1 MRNFGTL
8 FGYEMKKIWKR
19 PLLWAAVLLCAAAY
33 VYISPIP
40 AYYTDRTFTAMDA
53 DGNEISRLVTAEEQ
67 FRAWL
72 EGSRSLSGQPMDEA
86 FFQAAQAVPS
96 RKTKELL
103 DDVQKGYFFLIDPSY
118 YAVYA
123 QMGSLIEKSAESFY
137 DWRDSRLA
145 ESAEFYGLSD
155 ADIAYWQH
163 MEEQVEK
170 PFVYQPV
177 QGPSRL
183 VEVLSLLSVAVPI
196 LVGLSVCDLFSQ
208 ERRARTYPQ
217 IFSSR
222 QGRSCLYWA
231 KILAGG
237 VSAMLATAMIAL
249 AAAAAGLALYGPW
262 GWDGAIQLVIWLGCC
277 SWPVSLWQSILIL
290 VGLLMVYALL
300 CGALTSAVSMWTGS
314 GVAALAASA
323 AVTAG
328 NLVLTSYWH
337 PDPASFVEQLLYARL
352 PACFVNIT
360 SLLNLRITHLL
371 GLQFNWLQSGVLL
384 YLAAAAAFTGLCW
397 LGWRQYVS
405 GRGQI

>member
-1 MRNFGTL
+1 MKNFGTL

-19 PLLWAAVLLCAAAY
+19 PLIWVAVLLCATAY

-40 AYYTDRTFTAMDA
+40 AYYTDQTFTATDA
-53 DGNEISRLVTAEEQ
+53 NGSEISRLVTAEEQ

-72 EGSRSLSGQPMDEA
+72 EGSRALSGQLMDEA
-86 FFQAAQAVPS
+86 FFRAAQAIPS
-96 RKTKELL
+96 RNTKEMI
-103 DDVQKGYFFLIDPSY
+103 DDVQEGYFFLIDPSY

-123 QMGSLIEKSAESFY
+123 QMGSLLDKPAEAFY
-137 DWRDSRLA
+137 DWRNNRLA
-145 ESAEFYGLSD
+145 EAAEFYGLSH
-155 ADIAYWQH
+155 ADIAYWQR
-163 MEEQVEK
+163 MEDQVEK

-183 VEVLSLLSVAVPI
+183 VEVLSLLSVAVPV

-237 VSAMLATAMIAL
+237 VSAMLATAMAAL
-249 AAAAAGLALYGPW
+249 AAIAANLVLYGPW
-262 GWDGAIQLVIWLGCC
+262 GWDGAVQLISWLDCC
-277 SWPVSLWQSILIL
+277 SWPVSLWQGILIL
-290 VGLLMVYALL
+290 VGLLIVYALL

-314 GVAALAASA
+314 GVAALAVAA

-328 NLVLTSYWH
+328 NMVLTSYWH
-337 PDPASFVEQLLYARL
+337 PDPANFVEQLLYARL

-360 SLLNLRITHLL
+360 SLLNFRITHLL
-371 GLQFNWLQSGVLL
+371 GLQLNWLQSGVLL
-384 YLAAAAAFTGLCW
+384 YLAVAAVFTALCW
-397 LGWRQYVS
+397 LGWRRSAV
-405 GRGQI
+405 GKG